1 MPSPP
6 AAAHVRSLYRRIL
19 RELPPQPKAIT
30 STPLRNSIRAHFA
43 APSPNSSGE
52 YLLAR
57 SQETEQAV
65 QYLRA
70 QRVYMTLLERYNPG
84 MTMEDEE
91 RTRLTA
97 RRVGME
103 MPVEFKDLARD
114 LEKNKKWRMGMI
126 RGMPQLLKLDW
137 VLDIVAKLAGIGEM
151 SAPGCIAG
159 TNTARLERLL
169 CRSLLGK
176 WTARAINFAVH
187 SRITTG
193 EVRLSHKGGF

>member
-1 MPSPP
+1 MKMPSPP

-43 APSPNSSGE
+43 APAPNSSGE

-84 MTMEDEE
+84 MSMEDEE

-114 LEKNKKWRMGMI
+114 LEKNKK
-126 RGMPQLLKLDW
+126 
-137 VLDIVAKLAGIGEM
+137 
-151 SAPGCIAG
+151 
-159 TNTARLERLL
+159 
-169 CRSLLGK
+169 
-176 WTARAINFAVH
+176 
-187 SRITTG
+187 
-193 EVRLSHKGGF
+193 